1 MARRHVKRA
10 NPPRWTRE
18 GRLLRKQLSRG
29 SSQPASAPEAKVEP
43 VVDQAPVQKVEAA
56 VVEVQEEPVV
66 SHKKVSGPAKK
77 PARRRRRRSKTAA
90 SES

>member
-43 VVDQAPVQKVEAA
+43 VVDQAPVQKVERYLL
-56 VVEVQEEPVV
+56 
-66 SHKKVSGPAKK
+66 K
-77 PARRRRRRSKTAA
+77 PNQRKMCNFLL
-90 SES
+90 